1 MAVLRASKHRSRHI
15 LNITIIPHTSNA
27 DIKTTHYFVALI
39 RRISNEI
46 RNPQRTSV
54 HKITHNVEYNN
65 FIALQ

>member
-1 MAVLRASKHRSRHI
+1 MLRVPKHRSRHI

-39 RRISNEI
+39 RRTSNEI
-46 RNPQRTSV
+46 RDLRRTSV
-54 HKITHNVEYNN
+54 YKITHNVQYNN